1 MLWKLAFVNP
11 LRRCGVADLHVRTQ
25 GQDRRQMEY
34 IAKAFE
40 FVEDGDHRVAAV
52 NLQGQGLDDAWTAL
66 LGSTLEASHTVRTV
80 MLNR

>member
-1 MLWKLAFVNP
+1 M
-11 LRRCGVADLHVRTQ
+11 RTQ